1 MTEIKDPFTAYED
14 VECRDGITRRIYPAK
29 LNIKIKSENLRR
41 CLTTLPLSTIFSA
54 LIPLLKT
61 GGVDYTD
68 TAWNA
73 MLDILVLAFDEK
85 YKREQ
90 IEEFLDLAL
99 ARQVFTVFYDISSLK
114 KKESGRR
121 RRRNRMESAVRL
133 HHSKHVHDD
142 ARCDGAVDT
151 AAGICFNG
159 LQEE

>member
-1 MTEIKDPFTAYED
+1 RMTMTMTEIKDPFTAYED

-29 LNIKIKSENLRR
+29 LKHKDQIRK
-41 CLTTLPLSTIFSA
+41 LTPLFNDFAIIDNIFSFDTTA
-54 LIPLLKT
+54 EN

-99 ARQVFTVFYDISSLK
+99 ARQVFEVFYDISSLK
-114 KKESGRR
+114 KK
-121 RRRNRMESAVRL
+121 NL
-133 HHSKHVHDD
+133 TTT
-142 ARCDGAVDT
+142 T
-151 AAGICFNG
+151 A
-159 LQEE
+159 

>member
-14 VECRDGITRRIYPAK
+14 VECRDGRIYPAK
-29 LNIKIKSENLRR
+29 LKHKDQIRK
-41 CLTTLPLSTIFSA
+41 LTPLFNDFAIIDNIFSFDTTA
-54 LIPLLKT
+54 EN

-99 ARQVFTVFYDISSLK
+99 ARRGFEVFYDISSFK
-114 KKESGRR
+114 KK
-121 RRRNRMESAVRL
+121 NL
-133 HHSKHVHDD
+133 TT
-142 ARCDGAVDT
+142 T
-151 AAGICFNG
+151 A
-159 LQEE
+159 